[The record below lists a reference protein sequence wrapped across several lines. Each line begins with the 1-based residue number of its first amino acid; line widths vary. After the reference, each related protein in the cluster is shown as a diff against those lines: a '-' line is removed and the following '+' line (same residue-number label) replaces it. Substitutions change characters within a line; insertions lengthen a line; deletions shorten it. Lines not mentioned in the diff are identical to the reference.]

1 MNDFTAQLH
10 ELFEPLGPVELR
22 RMFGGHGVFH
32 AGRMFAVVV
41 RDRLYLKTD
50 ARNVEAFEA
59 LRLEA
64 FTYARGD
71 RTVRTSYRE
80 APPDVFEDRE
90 AAALWGRRAWEAAAR
105 SGVTPAAPPASAPR
119 SSPGRSPCRRSRP

>member
-1 MNDFTAQLH
+1 MNDFAAQLH
-10 ELFEPLGPVELR
+10 ECFEPLGPIELR

-50 ARNVEAFEA
+50 ERSVEVFEA

-64 FTYARGD
+64 FAYGRGD
-71 RTVRTSYRE
+71 RTIRTSYRE
-80 APPDVFEDRE
+80 APPEVFEDRE

-105 SGVTPAAPPASAPR
+105 SGTPTARKAPAA
-119 SSPGRSPCRRSRP
+119 RRSGTRRTPGA